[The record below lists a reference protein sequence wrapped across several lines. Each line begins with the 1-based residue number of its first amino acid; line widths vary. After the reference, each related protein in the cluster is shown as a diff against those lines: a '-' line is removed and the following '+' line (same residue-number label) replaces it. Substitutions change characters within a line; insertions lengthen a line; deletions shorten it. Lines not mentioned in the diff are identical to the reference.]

1 MSQLERRLISI
12 VLAIGI
18 MAICI
23 VMIFSV
29 KQGQEILDITSTPDT
44 PQLLRSY
51 SPILGSANASVTVVE
66 FLDPGNVGDQA
77 AFTAIKQVLQEFDG
91 QVKFVV
97 RYFPKYINSL
107 LAIKAAEAAR
117 EQDKYWEMQELLF
130 NTQEEWG
137 HNQTLQI
144 EKFQS
149 YASEIGL
156 DLDQFIPSFEG
167 TEHSYKIEQ
176 DRKDGL
182 ALGVTETPAFFINGQ
197 RLENLTLGGIR
208 QLVQAQLG

>member
-1 MSQLERRLISI
+1 MSQRERRIVSI
-12 VLAIGI
+12 VLVVGI

-23 VMIFSV
+23 AVIFSI
-29 KQGQEILDITSTPDT
+29 KQSPEILDITPTPDT

-51 SPILGSANASVTVVE
+51 SPILGAANARVTVVE

-91 QVKFVV
+91 QVNLVV

-130 NTQEEWG
+130 DTQEDWG

-156 DLDQFIPSFEG
+156 DLNQFITSFEG
-167 TEHSYKIEQ
+167 AEHSYKIEQ

-208 QLVQAQLG
+208 QLVQEELR

>member
-1 MSQLERRLISI
+1 MSQRERIVIALGLAFAIVATCIALLFSI
-12 VLAIGI
+12 KETAETPE
-18 MAICI
+18 ATPT
-23 VMIFSV
+23 
-29 KQGQEILDITSTPDT
+29 LDV

-66 FLDPGNVGDQA
+66 FLDPGNVGDKA

-91 QVKFVV
+91 QVKLVV

-149 YASEIGL
+149 YASDIGL
-156 DLDQFIPSFEG
+156 DLDQFILSFEG
-167 TEHSYKIEQ
+167 AEHSYKIEQ
-176 DRKDGL
+176 DREDGL